1 MNEDDEKQ
9 PESNESDRH
18 PARTNPQYGG
28 YGRSRQPDNYGNYNR
43 DPQMRSGNARPDY
56 PRQGIYHS
64 DRPNYSDTP
73 RSPYP
78 PARSGYGNS
87 DGGYRPRTPQY
98 RPPGGGGGYGYNNR
112 PNDYRGGY
120 RRDDDGRG
128 NYQQNRSPYR
138 SKNNK
143 PFKKNKE
150 PLQPKARVKTITLL
164 KALTRLNYASPKICL
179 QQITDGKVI
188 VNSVPAPHQNLPVAI
203 IRDTIVT
210 DTIALMPKQPGVYI
224 VMNKPRQISGSMEKQ
239 NSIYQ
244 MMHRKKEWNF
254 PIGCL
259 DKASH
264 GIIIITNDRTHK
276 SSATS
281 PLALL
286 EKEYHIKVHKVL
298 TPKEIAKLE
307 LTLCKDLNET
317 IKVDLVSANTR
328 NTVISV
334 ASRIANPKAIR
345 SALKKNDLETL
356 TFERKSF
363 ANLFSTDTLRPG
375 SWRQLNQAEIK
386 ELMGDAYEIQS
397 LLPAPAAQP
406 KRRVPSKSRY
416 TRRPAEPD
424 YAAPVVPEPPPATK
438 WQKLKKQLLG
448 GL

>member
-18 PARTNPQYGG
+18 PARSNPQYGG
-28 YGRSRQPDNYGNYNR
+28 YGRSRQPDNFGNYNR
-43 DPQMRSGNARPDY
+43 DSQPRSGNARQDY

-64 DRPNYSDTP
+64 DRPNYSDT
-73 RSPYP
+73 RGAYP
-78 PARSGYGNS
+78 PARPSYGKSDSGGF
-87 DGGYRPRTPQY
+87 RPRTPQY

-112 PNDYRGGY
+112 PNDNRGGGGGY
-120 RRDDDGRG
+120 RRDDDRG
-128 NYQQNRSPYR
+128 GYQQNRAPYR

-164 KALTRLNYASPKICL
+164 KCLTRLNYASPKICL
-179 QQITDGKVI
+179 QQVLDGKVV
-188 VNSVPAPHQNLPVAI
+188 VNSEVATNHNLPVAI

-210 DTIALMPKQPGVYI
+210 DSITLQPKQPGVYI
-224 VMNKPRQISGSMEKQ
+224 VMNKPRQVSGSMDKQ

-276 SSATS
+276 SSSTS

-345 SALKKNDLETL
+345 TALKKNDLETL

-363 ANLFSTDTLRPG
+363 ANLFSTDNLRPG
-375 SWRQLNQAEIK
+375 SWRQLNQTEIK
-386 ELMGDAYEIQS
+386 ELMGDAYEIKD
-397 LLPAPAAQP
+397 LLPPPQP
-406 KRRVPSKSRY
+406 KRKVQFKSRY
-416 TRRPAEPD
+416 ARRPEPE
-424 YAAPVVPEPPPATK
+424 YSAPVVPEPPPATK

>member
-28 YGRSRQPDNYGNYNR
+28 YGRSRQPDNFGNSTR
-43 DPQMRSGNARPDY
+43 DNQARTTSKQDY

-64 DRPNYSDTP
+64 DRPNYSDT
-73 RSPYP
+73 RGAYP

-87 DGGYRPRTPQY
+87 DGGGGGYRPRTPQY
-98 RPPGGGGGYGYNNR
+98 RPPGGGGGGGYGYNNR
-112 PNDYRGGY
+112 PNDNRGGGY
-120 RRDDDGRG
+120 RRDDEGQG
-128 NYQQNRSPYR
+128 GYQQNRSPYR

-179 QQITDGKVI
+179 QHIVDGKVI
-188 VNSVPAPHQNLPVAI
+188 VNSEAAYNQNLPVAI
-203 IRDTIVT
+203 IRDTIVSDSIT
-210 DTIALMPKQPGVYI
+210 LQPKQPGVYI
-224 VMNKPRQISGSMEKQ
+224 VMNKPRHVSGSMDKQ

-259 DKASH
+259 DKASN
-264 GIIIITNDRTHK
+264 GIVIITNDRTHK
-276 SSATS
+276 SSSTS

-286 EKEYHIKVHKVL
+286 EKEYHIKIHKVL

-317 IKVDLVSANTR
+317 IKIDLVSANTR
-328 NTVISV
+328 NTVISI
-334 ASRIANPKAIR
+334 ASR
-345 SALKKNDLETL
+345 NDLETL

-386 ELMGDAYEIQS
+386 ELMGDAYEFKE
-397 LLPAPAAQP
+397 LLPAPQP
-406 KRRVPSKSRY
+406 KRRVQFKSRY
-416 TRRPAEPD
+416 TRRPQQEYTPT
-424 YAAPVVPEPPPATK
+424 PVVPEPPPASK

-448 GL
+448 GI